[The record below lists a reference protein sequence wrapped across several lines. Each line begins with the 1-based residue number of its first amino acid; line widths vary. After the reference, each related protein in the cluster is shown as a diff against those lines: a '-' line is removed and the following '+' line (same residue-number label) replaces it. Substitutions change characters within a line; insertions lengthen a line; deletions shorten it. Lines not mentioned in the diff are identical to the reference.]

1 MRNED
6 IDWSIFHCIPECGSV
21 TIAELAE
28 RSLFSADE
36 IKASLARL
44 ERACLIHVD
53 GEKVC
58 ALSLNDMFI
67 LNEIKNA
74 PSDIYIENGVI
85 KVRK

>member
-6 IDWSIFHCIPECGSV
+6 IDWALFHCIPECGNMTV
-21 TIAELAE
+21 AELAE
-28 RSLFSADE
+28 RSLFSVEE

-44 ERACLIHVD
+44 EKACLIHVAGD
-53 GEKVC
+53 TVC

-74 PSDIYIENGVI
+74 PSGIYIENGVI